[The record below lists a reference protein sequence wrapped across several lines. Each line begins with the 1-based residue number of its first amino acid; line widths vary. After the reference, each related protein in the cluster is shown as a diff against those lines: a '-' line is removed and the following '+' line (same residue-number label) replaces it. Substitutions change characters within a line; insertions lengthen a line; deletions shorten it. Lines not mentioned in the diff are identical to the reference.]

1 MRKID
6 KAIEMIENDEYFR
19 EIYLCNSST
28 TDVNMKEIIN
38 VLCPNELGMN
48 EYATC
53 QNVDEETCTKC
64 WNEEV
69 EGTEC
74 KNETECK
81 SEAVNHPSHYNKGI
95 ETIDYIESW
104 NMNFNE
110 GNAIKYITRAKY
122 KNNELE
128 DLKKARFYLDR
139 LIGIAE
145 NKGE

>member
-19 EIYLCNSST
+19 KIYLCNSST
-28 TDVNMKEIIN
+28 TDVNMTEIID
-38 VLCPNELGMN
+38 VLCPSELGMN
-48 EYATC
+48 DIGKNCNDRIEM
-53 QNVDEETCTKC
+53 CTEC

-69 EGTEC
+69 KEIESV
-74 KNETECK
+74 K
-81 SEAVNHPSHYNKGI
+81 EAVNHPSHYNKGI

-110 GNAIKYITRAKY
+110 GNAVKYITRAKY